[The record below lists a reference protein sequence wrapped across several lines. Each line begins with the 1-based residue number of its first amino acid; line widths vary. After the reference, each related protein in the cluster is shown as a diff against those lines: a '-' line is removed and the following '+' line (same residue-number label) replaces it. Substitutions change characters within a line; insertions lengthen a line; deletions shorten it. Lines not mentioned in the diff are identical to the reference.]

1 MIAEIVLFSLVGLAI
16 GLVAGL
22 TPGIHVNT
30 LIPLILSLSIFIENP
45 YYLATIIISV
55 AVTEVFLDFI
65 PSIFIGA
72 PEADTSLSVLPGH
85 RLLLKG
91 RGYEAIKLTVIGGLG
106 GLVLTL
112 IFISLFSRGFKILYE
127 LTRPYV
133 HFLIIFAIIF
143 MVLSERK
150 PKKMLSAFSIMVMSG
165 FLGLI
170 VLNSGLVQQQN
181 ALFPTLTGLFGLST
195 ILLSIHERASIPKQ
209 EEDEKLLISRKEM
222 IKSLIL
228 GCFAGILAGFLPAI
242 GISEAATI
250 VQYLGGSGDA
260 RSFLITVSSVNAAN
274 DAFSLISLYLVGNPR
289 SGASVAVQRLFSSI
303 TFYEV
308 LQLVGV
314 ILFVAGIA
322 SMLTVYLGRR
332 IPKYLLKISYR
343 KLCISV
349 SIFLVTL
356 VFLLT
361 GIYGL
366 LILFASTSIGI
377 LCAKLGIRR
386 SHCMG
391 VLLIP
396 TLLFFSGLTPFV
408 IRSLGL

>member
-1 MIAEIVLFSLVGLAI
+1 MIAEIVLFSLVGLTI

-91 RGYEAIKLTVIGGLG
+91 RGYEAVKLTVIGGLG

-133 HFLIIFAIIF
+133 HFLILFVIIF

-150 PKKMLSAFSIMVMSG
+150 PKKMLSALSIMVMSG

-222 IKSLIL
+222 VKSLIL

-322 SMLTVYLGRR
+322 SMLTVYLGRK
-332 IPKYLLKISYR
+332 IPKYLLKINYR

-356 VFLLT
+356 VFLLA
-361 GIYGL
+361 GVSGL
-366 LILFASTSIGI
+366 LILFASSSIGI

-396 TLLFFSGLTPFV
+396 TFLFFSGLTPLV

>member
-1 MIAEIVLFSLVGLAI
+1 MIAEIILFSLIGLAI

-396 TLLFFSGLTPFV
+396 TLLFFSSLTPFV

>member
-1 MIAEIVLFSLVGLAI
+1 MIAEIILFSLVGLAI

-91 RGYEAIKLTVIGGLG
+91 RGYEAVKLTVIGGLG

-133 HFLIIFAIIF
+133 HFLILFVIIF
-143 MVLSERK
+143 MILSERK
-150 PKKMLSAFSIMVMSG
+150 PKKMLSALSIMVMSG

-222 IKSLIL
+222 VKSLIL

-322 SMLTVYLGRR
+322 SMLTVYLGRKV
-332 IPKYLLKISYR
+332 PKYLLKISYR

-366 LILFASTSIGI
+366 LILFASSSIGI
-377 LCAKLGIRR
+377 LCAKLEIRR